1 MPEPTSL
8 TDWIDEVKDSTI
20 FKAIS
25 AVFDGASFLTGA
37 YDKLKSLFWPDPS
50 TSELIKQAVEQ
61 SIRAFLDAR
70 AQDLVDEVQGFSRS
84 YAKYL
89 STKDPGLLPVLI
101 VDLDGCL
108 TKMETRIQQSD
119 PRSAV
124 LVAEAYNLGVPLM
137 AMTTLQDA
145 QYGQFHRPEKPDW
158 PGVMRANRELFER
171 AISFNHRLLGP
182 RIFADQERFAA
193 CRYDQGLLF
202 ANFRDAIRSGDRTA
216 YIACKTL
223 LETVWRANER
233 LREQVIP
240 DYPAGWFTIRGAL
253 SSNRL
258 VADPQTAGV
267 RGVAASTA
275 ADRNDLWRL
284 DHESHENARIV
295 HASGRC
301 LTIDDLSLSAND
313 RRVRILPA
321 DAGGGEYDYE
331 MFAVEGGRLVHYT
344 RRWHDGAW
352 RRIAVLPGTVASAP
366 AAFLNR
372 APASAFNHEV
382 FARVGDQVQHF
393 WRSAWDRGWR
403 LGATF
408 GARVRSAPAAFQN
421 QGAGSE
427 FNYEVFFV
435 ADGSVRHYWRSWQDG
450 RWREAA
456 SIGSGVTFGPAAFQ
470 NTVAPALYN
479 YELFV
484 VEGGLVR
491 HYWRDWRDGQWRA
504 GQTFGADVRSAPVAF
519 QNQAAGALH
528 NYEVF
533 VLEGSKV
540 GHYWRS
546 WPDGRWRGGGQV
558 GQGAVF
564 GAAAMQSV
572 DFRDGQLWQILDTTG
587 WKGRASVALRSTRSF
602 RPHDQVDHY
611 TFIKTVQL
619 AAGDA
624 LATSNASV
632 PSDLMAVAFQR
643 SDLAPAVDRGSLE
656 PLTAAGRFVRHQDF
670 RAKVTPVASELD
682 RKDATFR
689 LMPGLASGTAVSFEA
704 VNFPGYFLRH
714 RNFEL
719 VLAARGSDASF
730 RADATFRRRPG
741 LADPSLVSFESEN
754 YPGHFLRHLSGLLS
768 LERGEDAAFARDAT
782 FRLQPPRWAA
792 P

>member
-8 TDWIDEVKDSTI
+8 TDWIDEVKKSTI

-61 SIRAFLDAR
+61 IIRAFLDAR
-70 AQDLVDEVQGFSRS
+70 AQDLVDEIQGFSRS
-84 YAKYL
+84 YAKYH

-158 PGVMRANRELFER
+158 PGVMQANRELFER
-171 AISFNHRLLGP
+171 AISFNYRLLGP
-182 RIFADQERFAA
+182 RIFPDQERFAV

-202 ANFRDAIRSGDRTA
+202 ANFRDAIRSGDQTA
-216 YIACKTL
+216 VIAWKTL

-253 SSNRL
+253 STNRL
-258 VADPQTAGV
+258 FADPQTAAV
-267 RGVAASTA
+267 RGVAASTTV
-275 ADRNDLWRL
+275 DRNDLWRL

-295 HASGRC
+295 HAAGRC
-301 LTIDDLSLSAND
+301 LTIGDLSLSGND
-313 RRVRILPA
+313 RRVRILPV

-331 MFAVEGGRLVHYT
+331 MFAVEAGRLVHYT
-344 RRWHDGAW
+344 RRWQDGAW

-408 GARVRSAPAAFQN
+408 GARVQSAPAAFQN
-421 QGAGSE
+421 QGAASE
-427 FNYEVFFV
+427 FNYEVFFA
-435 ADGSVRHYWRSWQDG
+435 ADGAVRHCWRSWQDG
-450 RWREAA
+450 RWREST
-456 SIGSGVTFGPAAFQ
+456 SIGSGVTFAPAVFQ
-470 NTVAPALYN
+470 NTVWPALYN
-479 YELFV
+479 YELFA
-484 VEGGLVR
+484 VEGGKVQ
-491 HYWRDWRDGQWRA
+491 HYWRDWRDGQWHKE
-504 GQTFGADVRSAPVAF
+504 GSFGSAVQSAPAAF
-519 QNQAAGALH
+519 QNRANG

-533 VLEGSKV
+533 VVEG
-540 GHYWRS
+540 G
-546 WPDGRWRGGGQV
+546 
-558 GQGAVF
+558 
-564 GAAAMQSV
+564 
-572 DFRDGQLWQILDTTG
+572 L
-587 WKGRASVALRSTRSF
+587 
-602 RPHDQVDHY
+602 
-611 TFIKTVQL
+611 
-619 AAGDA
+619 
-624 LATSNASV
+624 
-632 PSDLMAVAFQR
+632 
-643 SDLAPAVDRGSLE
+643 
-656 PLTAAGRFVRHQDF
+656 VRH
-670 RAKVTPVASELD
+670 
-682 RKDATFR
+682 
-689 LMPGLASGTAVSFEA
+689 
-704 VNFPGYFLRH
+704 
-714 RNFEL
+714 
-719 VLAARGSDASF
+719 
-730 RADATFRRRPG
+730 
-741 LADPSLVSFESEN
+741 
-754 YPGHFLRHLSGLLS
+754 
-768 LERGEDAAFARDAT
+768 
-782 FRLQPPRWAA
+782 
-792 P
+792 